1 MREVAPPVIST
12 LRRGTLSAFASSATS
27 ASFAAPSCG
36 AARTRAFSTARPSL
50 IVSIPSM
57 ESRPPLG
64 VSRTLMLTPPGAALK
79 ARTSENVGI
88 DVIEDD
94 ALDEEDDQD

>member
-1 MREVAPPVIST
+1 MRDVAPPVIAT
-12 LRRGTLSAFASSATS
+12 LRGGTPSDFASSATS

-50 IVSIPSM
+50 IVSMPSM

-64 VSRTLMLTPPGAALK
+64 VRRTAIATPSGAALQ
-79 ARTSENVGI
+79 AATSE
-88 DVIEDD
+88 
-94 ALDEEDDQD
+94 